1 MKKIYS
7 LLLILSITINAQ
19 VQENALLW
27 QVSGNNIK
35 QPSFLFGTIHMLC
48 PEDFNI
54 SDSIRN
60 TLNRTQKLYLE
71 IDMDDASIMI
81 KTVQLSML
89 KQGSIK
95 ELMSAESYTRL
106 ERFMKDTLGMPMMM
120 LNRMK
125 PFTLLSLL
133 YTKILPCQKPESY
146 EQRLLEM
153 AKNRKM
159 EVLGLEK
166 LEDQFAVFD
175 QIPDTAEVNMIM
187 EMIDNYETQRTEFA
201 KMVLLYINKDLNGLA
216 TMINGSPEM
225 AGFEDLLLINRNRNW
240 IPIMGKAMAAQ
251 PVFFAVGAGH
261 LPGENGVIELLRK
274 SGYKVTPVE

>member
-1 MKKIYS
+1 MKKIYP
-7 LLLILSITINAQ
+7 LLLILSITIKAQ

-27 QVSGNNIK
+27 QISGNNIK

-54 SDSIRN
+54 SDSIRS
-60 TLNRTQKLYLE
+60 TLNRTLKLYLE

-95 ELMSAESYTRL
+95 ELMSAEAYTRL
-106 ERFMKDTLGMPMMM
+106 ERFMKDTIGMPMMM

-146 EQRLLEM
+146 EQRLLEI

-175 QIPDTAEVNMIM
+175 QIPDTAEVSMIM
-187 EMIDNYETQRTEFA
+187 EMIDNYEAQRTEFA
-201 KMVLLYINKDLNGLA
+201 KMVLLYNKRDLNGLA

-240 IPIMGKAMAAQ
+240 IPIMEKAMAAQ
-251 PVFFAVGAGH
+251 PTFFAVGAGH
-261 LPGENGVIELLRK
+261 LPGQNGVIELLRK
-274 SGYKVTPVE
+274 AGYSVTPVE